1 MSTALEVTGFF
12 MCLVGWVMTGLA
24 VANDYWKISSVQ
36 GTVIV
41 SNRLY
46 ENLWHACGEDSTGK
60 ANCQD
65 FQSMLALPVH
75 IQACRALTIIALIM
89 GLVGIILSTMG
100 LKCIKFGS
108 KTDEAKGKT
117 MVIGG
122 IIFILAGVCTMVAV
136 TWYAAR
142 IVQEFNDPFYGGVKF
157 ELGTGL
163 YIGWAGAG
171 LCVLGGAFQCSAF
184 KRASPA
190 KDKGAYYPGGK
201 PKTIYTAAPSTAE
214 TSKAYV

>member
-12 MCLVGWVMTGLA
+12 MCLIGWVLTGLA

-36 GTVIV
+36 GNVII

-75 IQACRALTIIALIM
+75 IQACRALMIISLIL
-89 GLVGIILSTMG
+89 GLVGIILSSMG
-100 LKCIKFGS
+100 LKCIQIGS
-108 KTDEAKGKT
+108 KSNESKGKA

-122 IIFILAGVCTMVAV
+122 IIFILSGLCAMVGVS
-136 TWYAAR
+136 WYAGRVVA
-142 IVQEFNDPFYGGVKF
+142 EFNDPFFGGVKF
-157 ELGTGL
+157 ELGSGL
-163 YIGWAGAG
+163 FIGWGGAA
-171 LCVLGGAFQCSAF
+171 LCILGGAFKCSAY
-184 KRASPA
+184 KRFSKT
-190 KDKGAYYPGGK
+190 KDKGAYYPGAK
-201 PKTIYTAAPSTAE
+201 PQTIYTAAPSNIDNP
-214 TSKAYV
+214 KAYV

>member
-12 MCLVGWVMTGLA
+12 MCLVGWMVTGLA

-36 GTVIV
+36 GTVII

-46 ENLWHACGEDSTGK
+46 ENLWHACGEDSSGK

-75 IQACRALTIIALIM
+75 IQACRALTIIALIL

-100 LKCIKFGS
+100 LKCIKIGS
-108 KTDEAKGKT
+108 KTDESKGKT

-122 IIFILAGVCTMVAV
+122 IIFIFAGICTMVAV
-136 TWYAAR
+136 SWYAAR
-142 IVQEFNDPFYGGVKF
+142 VVAEFNDPFYGGVK
-157 ELGTGL
+157 
-163 YIGWAGAG
+163 
-171 LCVLGGAFQCSAF
+171 
-184 KRASPA
+184 
-190 KDKGAYYPGGK
+190 AYYPGGK
-201 PKTIYTAAPSTAE
+201 PKTIYTAAPSNAE

>member
-12 MCLVGWVMTGLA
+12 MCLVGWVVTGLA

-65 FQSMLALPVH
+65 FQSLLALPVH
-75 IQACRALTIIALIM
+75 IQAGRALTIIALVL

-100 LKCIKFGS
+100 LKCIKIGS
-108 KTDEAKGKT
+108 RTDESKGKT
-117 MVIGG
+117 MLIGG
-122 IIFILAGVCTMVAV
+122 IFFIIAGLCTIVAV
-136 TWYAAR
+136 SWYAAQ
-142 IVQEFNDPFYGGVKF
+142 IVAEFNDPFYGGVRF

-163 YIGWAGAG
+163 YIGWAGAA
-171 LCVLGGAFQCSAF
+171 LCILGGAFLCTACERVS
-184 KRASPA
+184 KG
-190 KDKGAYYPGGK
+190 KDKGAYYTGGK
-201 PKTIYTAAPSTAE
+201 PKTIYTAAPSNAE
-214 TSKAYV
+214 TSKSFV